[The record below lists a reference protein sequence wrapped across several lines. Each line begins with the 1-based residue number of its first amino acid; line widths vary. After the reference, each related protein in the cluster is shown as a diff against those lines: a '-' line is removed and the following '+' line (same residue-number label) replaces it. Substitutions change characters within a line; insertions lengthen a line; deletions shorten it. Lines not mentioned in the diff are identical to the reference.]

1 MLTQW
6 LELSREFALAIMLLL
21 RHLTFTHSDPD
32 IPQPLQNRS
41 LTVTL
46 TYPSHCKTVHNL
58 LLCDVCLFSFWL
70 RR

>member
-41 LTVTL
+41 Q
-46 TYPSHCKTVHNL
+46 PSPV
-58 LLCDVCLFSFWL
+58 
-70 RR
+70 